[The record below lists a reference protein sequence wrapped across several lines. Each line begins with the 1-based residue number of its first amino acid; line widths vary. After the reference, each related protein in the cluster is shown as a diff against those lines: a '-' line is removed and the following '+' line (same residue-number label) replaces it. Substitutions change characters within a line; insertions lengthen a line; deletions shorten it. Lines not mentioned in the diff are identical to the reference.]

1 MIGTVLRVGFTNLR
15 RDRVAQLLSF
25 ILPIVFFS
33 IFAVIFG
40 DQSNRTPHV
49 AVAVVDEDGSELSRR
64 LVAGLKSETS
74 LRVRTTTRADKNAP
88 EIPLDRDGA
97 RSLVRA
103 GEVPVALIIP
113 KGLGESGLR
122 FAGGERA
129 KVTMLADSSDPIAP
143 QMVAGLLQKVA
154 MTAAPDLMMGNG
166 ISMFEKYA
174 GALTPGQRRA
184 VDSWLPHLKERSAQP
199 TSPPAAGGKGAPSG
213 AVAGLIATEVV
224 DVLRDGRE
232 KKTIVA
238 FYAAGIGVMFL
249 LFTCSGAGGA
259 LIEEQESGTLERLL
273 LSRLGMARLLL
284 GKWLYLLLLGALQ
297 LTVMFVWGALVF
309 GLDLLGHL
317 PGFVIV
323 TVFTA
328 GAAAGFGLLLAA
340 ACRTRAQ
347 LGGISTIVILVM
359 SAIGGSMFPRF
370 LMPES
375 LQKVGLLTFN
385 GWALDAYLKVF
396 WREQP
401 LPALAPQLAVLLA
414 LTLAFLAVTRLLA
427 RRWEHV

>member
-1 MIGTVLRVGFTNLR
+1 
-15 RDRVAQLLSF
+15 
-25 ILPIVFFS
+25 
-33 IFAVIFG
+33 
-40 DQSNRTPHV
+40 
-49 AVAVVDEDGSELSRR
+49 
-64 LVAGLKSETS
+64 
-74 LRVRTTTRADKNAP
+74 
-88 EIPLDRDGA
+88 
-97 RSLVRA
+97 
-103 GEVPVALIIP
+103 
-113 KGLGESGLR
+113 
-122 FAGGERA
+122 
-129 KVTMLADSSDPIAP
+129 
-143 QMVAGLLQKVA
+143 
-154 MTAAPDLMMGNG
+154 
-166 ISMFEKYA
+166 
-174 GALTPGQRRA
+174 
-184 VDSWLPHLKERSAQP
+184 
-199 TSPPAAGGKGAPSG
+199 
-213 AVAGLIATEVV
+213 
-224 DVLRDGRE
+224 
-232 KKTIVA
+232 
-238 FYAAGIGVMFL
+238 MFL